1 MMLQR
6 MVMTAV
12 ILLALVAGMSG
23 GTSTRFA
30 QAQADPCVGLPAYS
44 QAMLAE
50 EQRYTDQML
59 ATLDLNDLR
68 AIAAATPEQLTA
80 IVDIID
86 RHLKNL
92 DQIDP
97 PAFAADWH
105 MALASSGDLTQAL
118 FADGAMNGIFSILV
132 DYYDMSVR
140 SDREIADYR
149 AAASAACPDFDAFAT
164 QFDLVD
170 GEEDAPAPG
179 HAPWS
184 VCTGMDQLAIDTGRA
199 NLQGLVDVPAAV
211 GPLAA
216 FAADWEVDPSIG
228 WNQLQFYSLADYY
241 EAVANHLEQITPPD
255 YAATWL
261 QSTIDFDRAVAS
273 IIRGAHGVGIV
284 AASASAGQDVLATSQ
299 ALDDSVAGAAQVCPQ
314 FTQFAADN

>member
-1 MMLQR
+1 MLLR
-6 MVMTAV
+6 RLSMTAL
-12 ILLALVAGMSG
+12 ILLALVAGLAG
-23 GTSTRFA
+23 GAPA
-30 QAQADPCVGLPAYS
+30 QIAGAQADSCAGLPAYS

-68 AIAAATPEQLTA
+68 AIAAATPGQLTA
-80 IVDIID
+80 IVEIID

-140 SDREIADYR
+140 SDREIADAQ
-149 AAASAACPDFDAFAT
+149 AAATAVCSDFDAFTT

-184 VCTGMDQLAIDTGRA
+184 VCTGLDQLAIDMGRA
-199 NLQGLVDVPAAV
+199 NLQGMVDVPAAV
-211 GPLAA
+211 GPLAE
-216 FAADWEVDPSIG
+216 FAAEWEVDPSIG
-228 WNQLQFYSLADYY
+228 WNQLEFYSLADYY
-241 EAVANHLEQITPPD
+241 EAVATHLEQITAPD
-255 YAATWL
+255 YAAAWL
-261 QSTIDFDRAVAS
+261 QSTIDFDRAVAGV
-273 IIRGAHGVGIV
+273 IRGAHGVGIL

-299 ALDDSVAGAAQVCPQ
+299 ALDEAAAGAAQACPQ